1 MRTTLPF
8 LHTLCLLICLL
19 PALKGRTQMFGLSNS
34 AALVALNG
42 IAPPAPS
49 PAAPLGNFVTV
60 APFTTITVT
69 APGNVTPNQIPSQI
83 FNPNSVGLTFAYK
96 SALIWW
102 SGYTSYEQA
111 AQSLNFS
118 GGDPVSI
125 IRAAG
130 AASILAGTPFTFF
143 QNYSARQATMI
154 IRANDQTPVIF
165 PITNP
170 VTNPAAGVNTYI
182 PTVSSWS
189 VVVPLSF

>member
-1 MRTTLPF
+1 MRTTLPYV
-8 LHTLCLLICLL
+8 HTICLLIGLL

-42 IAPPAPS
+42 IAPSTPP

-60 APFTTITVT
+60 APFTTVTVT
-69 APGNVTPNQIPSQI
+69 APGNVTPNQISSQI

-118 GGDPVSI
+118 GGDPLSI
-125 IRAAG
+125 IRASGAG
-130 AASILAGTPFTFF
+130 GVLASTPFTFF
-143 QNYSARQATMI
+143 QNYTARQATMI
-154 IRANDQTPVIF
+154 IRANDQVPVNF
-165 PITNP
+165 PITSP

-182 PTVSSWS
+182 PTVSSWN